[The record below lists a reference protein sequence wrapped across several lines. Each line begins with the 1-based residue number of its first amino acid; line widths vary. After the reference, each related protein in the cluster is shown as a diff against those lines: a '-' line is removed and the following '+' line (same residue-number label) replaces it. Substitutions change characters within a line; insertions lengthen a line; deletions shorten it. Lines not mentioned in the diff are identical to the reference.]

1 MTYIWH
7 RNDEHDCHSAFVT
20 YICKIQSISLSQL
33 DTRYN
38 SSFGSSENILLTTLV
53 GYKREGGFH

>member
-20 YICKIQSISLSQL
+20 YKRRIPNISLSQL

-38 SSFGSSENILLTTLV
+38 SSFGSNENIPLTTLV
-53 GYKREGGFH
+53 C